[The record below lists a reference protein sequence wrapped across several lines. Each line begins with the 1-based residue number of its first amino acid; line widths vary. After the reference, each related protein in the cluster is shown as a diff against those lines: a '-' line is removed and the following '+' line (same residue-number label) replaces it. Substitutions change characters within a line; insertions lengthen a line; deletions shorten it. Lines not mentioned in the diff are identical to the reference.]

1 MITTAQGEYTMD
13 YVSLL
18 IKSSSGFCN
27 MHCSYCFYRDEMSK
41 RMEAVHSYMEYR
53 TASLLIKQTFD
64 ILNPGGWVNF
74 NFQGGE
80 PTLTGLDF
88 YRYFVQQVNQFNRNN
103 VNVFYT
109 FQTNGL
115 LLDKFW
121 ADFFLENRFLVGI
134 SLDGTRE
141 LHDANRRDVKGA
153 GTWEQAIA
161 GLRLLQKKGVDVNA
175 LCVVTRKT
183 VLHPTE
189 AYRNLKSLGLNYIQ
203 FIPCLDPL
211 GEERGSLQFSLT
223 PGLYTRFLCHLFDE
237 WYHDWET
244 GHYTSVRIFDDY
256 VHLAMGLPAGTCAAL
271 GSCGSYIVVESDGSL
286 YPCDFYCLDKWKIGK
301 LGEISLADAQKSE
314 TTARFVRE
322 GRLLPDE
329 CVCCQWFRICRGG
342 CKRDR
347 HGMQDIHNYFCPA
360 FREFFSYAWE
370 RILHIAEAERLQSLP
385 PL

>member
-211 GEERGSLQFSLT
+211 GEDQ
-223 PGLYTRFLCHLFDE
+223 
-237 WYHDWET
+237 T
-244 GHYTSVRIFDDY
+244 GGFH
-256 VHLAMGLPAGTCAAL
+256 P
-271 GSCGSYIVVESDGSL
+271 
-286 YPCDFYCLDKWKIGK
+286 
-301 LGEISLADAQKSE
+301 
-314 TTARFVRE
+314 
-322 GRLLPDE
+322 
-329 CVCCQWFRICRGG
+329 
-342 CKRDR
+342 
-347 HGMQDIHNYFCPA
+347 
-360 FREFFSYAWE
+360 
-370 RILHIAEAERLQSLP
+370 
-385 PL
+385 